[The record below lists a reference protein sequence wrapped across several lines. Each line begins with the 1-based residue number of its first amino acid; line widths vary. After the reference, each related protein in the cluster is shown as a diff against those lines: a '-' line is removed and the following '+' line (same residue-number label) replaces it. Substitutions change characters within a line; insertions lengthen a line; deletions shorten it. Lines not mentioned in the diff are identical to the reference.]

1 MVLVDTSVWI
11 DHLRAGSGELDQL
24 LKTHRVFTHEL
35 VIGELACGGLK
46 NRTTILNYLG
56 NLPRCVRASHEEV
69 LYLIDRHKL
78 HNRGV
83 GYVDVALAA
92 SSMIS
97 NIPILTKDKKLA
109 LIAEE
114 LGRLFKYQRKE

>member
-11 DHLRAGSGELDQL
+11 DHLRAGSSELGQL
-24 LKTHRVFTHEL
+24 LNTQRVFTHEL

-46 NRTTILNYLG
+46 NRTSILSYLR
-56 NLPRCVRASHEEV
+56 NLPHCVRASHEEV
-69 LYLIDRHKL
+69 LYLIERHKL
-78 HNRGV
+78 HDRGV
-83 GYVDVALAA
+83 GYVDVALVA

-97 NIPILTKDKKLA
+97 NTPILTKDKKLA

-114 LGRLFKYQRKE
+114 LGRLFKFQAAN